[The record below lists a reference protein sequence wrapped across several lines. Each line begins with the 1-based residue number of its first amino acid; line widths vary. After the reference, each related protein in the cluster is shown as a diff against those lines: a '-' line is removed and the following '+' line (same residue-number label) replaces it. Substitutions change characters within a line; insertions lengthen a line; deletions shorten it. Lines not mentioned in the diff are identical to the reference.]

1 MRTDSL
7 RQNPKTVEKAIA
19 KYDKPKV
26 FNTDQGS
33 QVHQS
38 RIHRLPLEHGTRIS
52 MDGKSE

>member
-1 MRTDSL
+1 MRAASL

-19 KYDKPKV
+19 KYSKPQV
-26 FNTDQGS
+26 FSTDQGS

-38 RIHRLPLEHGTRIS
+38 RIHRLPLEHGIRNS